1 MENILVNGKMVKE
14 KEKEYIIGMMEN
26 LKVIN
31 MMVNGKM
38 IKKMGKVFFIIKME
52 KVVMFEMESQ

>member
-38 IKKMGKVFFIIKME
+38 IK
-52 KVVMFEMESQ
+52 